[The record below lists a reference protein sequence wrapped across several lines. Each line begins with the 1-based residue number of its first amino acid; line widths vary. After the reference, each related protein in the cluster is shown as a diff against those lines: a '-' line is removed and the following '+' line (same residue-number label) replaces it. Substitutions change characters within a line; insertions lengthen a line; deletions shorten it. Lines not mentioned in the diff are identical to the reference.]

1 MQSTA
6 LLADTICRDGW
17 GPWNNG
23 GGPGPWFLLF
33 PLFWLLVL
41 ITVFTVFRRR
51 GGFRRGPWGPPW
63 AGQWGGPWGGGPGWR
78 GGPWGGG
85 GTEAPLA
92 SLARRYADGEITEE
106 EYRTR
111 RDTLLEHLQDG
122 PGDTKPGQGGA
133 K

>member
-6 LLADTICRDGW
+6 LLADAYCRDGW
-17 GPWNNG
+17 GPWNGG

-33 PLFWLLVL
+33 PLFWLIVLV
-41 ITVFTVFRRR
+41 TVFTVFRRR
-51 GGFRRGPWGPPW
+51 GFARRGPWGPPW
-63 AGQWGGPWGGGPGWR
+63 AGQWGGPWGGGGPGWR

-111 RDTLLEHLQDG
+111 RDTLLEHLQG
-122 PGDTKPGQGGA
+122 PDDTKPGQGGG

>member
-17 GPWNNG
+17 GPWN

-41 ITVFTVFRRR
+41 ITLFTVLRRR
-51 GGFRRGPWGPPW
+51 GWGRRGPWGPPW
-63 AGQWGGPWGGGPGWR
+63 AGQWGGPWNGGGPGWR
-78 GGPWGGG
+78 GGWPGGPEG
-85 GTEAPLA
+85 PLA
-92 SLARRYADGEITEE
+92 NLARRYAEGEIGEE

-111 RDTLLEHLQDG
+111 RDTLLEHLQG
-122 PGDTKPGQGGA
+122 PDDTKPGQGGA

>member
-17 GPWNNG
+17 GPWNG

-41 ITVFTVFRRR
+41 ITLFTVLRRR
-51 GGFRRGPWGPPW
+51 GWGRRGPWGPPW

-78 GGPWGGG
+78 GGWPGGPEG
-85 GTEAPLA
+85 PLA
-92 SLARRYADGEITEE
+92 SLARRYADGEISEE

-111 RDTLLEHLQDG
+111 RDTLIEHLQD